1 MNFKYKKSLGQ
12 NFLKDNNIIN
22 KIVDSANID
31 KNTLV
36 IEIGPGEGAISKLI
50 IPRSK
55 FSILYEIDVRL
66 KKILDYKLSNYDNYR
81 IIFKDFLKENV
92 FNEINNYN
100 FKKLYVVANLPY
112 YITTPIVEKFI
123 DDEILPDKMI
133 LMMQKEVALR
143 YSAKPGS
150 KEYGSLTVLLNYFY
164 DINKLF
170 DVSRKSFIPEPNVD
184 SAVICMN
191 KKSNFSEVK
200 DLGYFKRLVRDSFKY
215 KRKNI
220 KNNLKN
226 YDLDRVLKVLK
237 KYNFGLEVRAE
248 ALSLEIFVDIC
259 NELVKN

>member
-1 MNFKYKKSLGQ
+1 MDFKHKKSLGQ
-12 NFLKDNNIIN
+12 NFLKDNNIMN

-36 IEIGPGEGAISKLI
+36 IEIGPGEGAISRLI

-55 FSILYEIDVRL
+55 YTILYEIDERL
-66 KKILDYKLSNYDNYR
+66 KIILDDKLSKYDNYK
-81 IIFKDFLKENV
+81 IIFNDFLKVNV
-92 FNEINNYN
+92 LSDLNNYIY
-100 FKKLYVVANLPY
+100 KKLYVIANLPY

-123 DDEILPDKMI
+123 DDGILPDKMV

-164 DINKLF
+164 DIEKLF
-170 DVSRKSFIPEPNVD
+170 DVGRKSFIPEPNVD

-191 KKSNFSEVK
+191 KKSNILEVK
-200 DLGYFKRLVRDSFKY
+200 DLSYFKKLVRDSFKY

-237 KYNFGLEVRAE
+237 KYNLGLEVRAE
-248 ALSLEIFVDIC
+248 ALSLEIFVDLA
-259 NELVKN
+259 NELVYT